1 MPSIIMWCKHVNV
14 FQMPSTILHLP
25 NASQPSTSSNLL
37 LPSHTLRRSSSHT
50 WSMPSKDWFK
60 KQRAFDSLLHDSDH
74 LVLSAHLWTAPVELF
89 FLLSPHQPVAPTSH
103 LSFYHRDLNM
113 MIKRETCCYTPR
125 PHLWWRWPAPAPRPT
140 HKIPSWKSAIFNS
153 FCNYDLNWAL
163 CVKNTNF
170 DTIFSACFD
179 LIYSSPCPG
188 FNGVQVQQKFY
199 LHCPYVNLIMSTCTM
214 LQCT

>member
-103 LSFYHRDLNM
+103 LSFYRRDL
-113 MIKRETCCYTPR
+113 KHVQYDDQARDLLLHSE
-125 PHLWWRWPAPAPRPT
+125 APLMAMAKMT
-140 HKIPSWKSAIFNS
+140 STSAKA
-153 FCNYDLNWAL
+153 D
-163 CVKNTNF
+163 
-170 DTIFSACFD
+170 
-179 LIYSSPCPG
+179 P
-188 FNGVQVQQKFY
+188 
-199 LHCPYVNLIMSTCTM
+199 
-214 LQCT
+214 